1 MLLRPLNSI
10 LVICGLALVSGCDR
24 LPGKPTEADRWKPP
38 QDVKDF
44 AELFD
49 TNCRACH
56 SNGKTL
62 GASMPMSNPTYL
74 AIVPKEVVRKVI
86 TTGIA
91 GTAMPGFSAQ
101 AGGLLTEEQIGILA
115 DGIYTWAKGHEV
127 PTDNLPPYSAA
138 LGDANHGKEVFT
150 AACAGCHGAEGEGVT
165 GKAGAVADS
174 AYLSL
179 VSDQYLRTVVIA
191 GRPDFGMPGFRDYVA
206 GKPLTPEE
214 ISDVVA
220 WLASHREGAAPGEP
234 AKTADTSSGTQPST
248 SNQ

>member
-1 MLLRPLNSI
+1 MLLRPLKWI
-10 LVICGLALVSGCDR
+10 LLVCGLALVCGCDR
-24 LPGKPTEADRWKPP
+24 LPGKPREADRWKPP
-38 QDVKDF
+38 DEIKNF

-62 GASMPMSNPTYL
+62 GASISMNNPVYL
-74 AIVPKEVVRKVI
+74 AIVPKEVMQKV
-86 TTGIA
+86 TADGIA
-91 GTAMPGFSAQ
+91 GTAMPGFSHQ
-101 AGGLLTEEQIGILA
+101 AGGLTEEQIGILV
-115 DGIYTWAKGHEV
+115 DGIFGLAKGHET
-127 PTDNLPPYSAA
+127 PPGDLPPYSAA
-138 LGDANHGKEVFT
+138 LGDADHGKEVFT
-150 AACAGCHGAEGEGVT
+150 AACASCHGPEGEGKKDKGGSVID
-165 GKAGAVADS
+165 A

-191 GRPDFGMPGFRDYVA
+191 GRPDFGMPGFREYVP

-220 WLASHREGAAPGEP
+220 WLASHRQGAAPGQP
-234 AKTADTSSGTQPST
+234 AKTADANAGAQPLT